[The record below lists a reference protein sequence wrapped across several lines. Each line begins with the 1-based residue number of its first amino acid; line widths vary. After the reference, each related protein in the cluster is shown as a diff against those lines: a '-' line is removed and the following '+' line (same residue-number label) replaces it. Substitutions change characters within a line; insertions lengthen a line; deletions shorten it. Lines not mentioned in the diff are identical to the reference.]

1 MIFHNREHAA
11 RLLAERLLAY
21 RGQHPLVLAIP
32 RGAVPMG
39 KTIAEV
45 LGGELDVVLVH
56 KLGAPG
62 QAELA
67 IGAVDE
73 TGDTYLGKYVQELG
87 ISEAY
92 IAAER
97 QAQLDTLRQRRML
110 YTPVRPPINPA
121 GRLVIVVDNGIAT
134 GASMIAA
141 LRAIRAKQPT
151 KLIAAVAVASP
162 QALRR
167 IAQEADE
174 VVCLETPEEFWAVGQ
189 YFDDFSQVSDE
200 DVIAILKQSRPSLAS
215 EVS

>member
-1 MIFHNREHAA
+1 
-11 RLLAERLLAY
+11 
-21 RGQHPLVLAIP
+21 
-32 RGAVPMG
+32 MG
-39 KTIAEV
+39 KTIAEA

-62 QAELA
+62 HAELA

-151 KLIAAVAVASP
+151 KLIAAVAVAPP
-162 QALRR
+162 QILRR

-174 VVCLETPEEFWAVGQ
+174 VVCLETPKEFWAVGQ
-189 YFDDFSQVSDE
+189 FFDDFSQVSDE
-200 DVIAILKQSRPSLAS
+200 EVIAILQQSRSSLAS
-215 EVS
+215 EVSYESPGAVSDA

>member
-1 MIFHNREHAA
+1 
-11 RLLAERLLAY
+11 
-21 RGQHPLVLAIP
+21 
-32 RGAVPMG
+32 MG
-39 KTIAEV
+39 KTIAEA

-62 QAELA
+62 HAELA

-97 QAQLDTLRQRRML
+97 QAQLDTLRQRRIL

-151 KLIAAVAVASP
+151 KLIAAVAVAPP
-162 QALRR
+162 QILRR

-189 YFDDFSQVSDE
+189 FFNDFSQVSDE
-200 DVIAILKQSRPSLAS
+200 EVIAILHQSRPSLAS